1 MRAVFL
7 GTPEFA
13 VPSLEALAAQH
24 EVVAVY
30 TQPDR
35 PKGRGRE
42 LAEPPVKRA
51 AQRLGIAVIR
61 QPERIRRPEAA
72 AELAQLKADIIVVV
86 GYGQIIPQAIID
98 LPRYGIVN
106 VHTSLLPKYR
116 GAAPV
121 QWAIANGETVTG
133 VTTMLIDAGLD
144 TGAMLLRREYRM
156 AEDETALTL
165 GPKLARDGAELLI
178 ATLDGL
184 ERGTIVPEPQDHS
197 AATLA
202 PVLKKEDGLIDWQW
216 PARTIYNRSRGFLP
230 WPGTWTA
237 FRGRRLNI
245 WSCRPAGAA
254 GLAPG
259 EIRQRGKQLLAGCG
273 ESSLELMEVQVEG
286 RNRVP
291 AEAFLNGVRLKEG
304 EKLG

>member
-24 EVVAVY
+24 QVVAVY

-42 LAEPPVKRA
+42 LAEPPVKQA
-51 AQRLGIAVIR
+51 ARRLGIADIR
-61 QPERIRRPEAA
+61 QPERIRRPEAVA
-72 AELAQLKADIIVVV
+72 GLAELEAGIMAVV

-106 VHTSLLPKYR
+106 VHASLLPRYR

-121 QWAIANGETVTG
+121 QWSIANGETVTG

-144 TGAMLLRREYRM
+144 TGAILLQREYRM

-165 GPKLARDGAELLI
+165 GPKLARDGAELLTATI
-178 ATLDGL
+178 AGL
-184 ERGTIVPEPQDHS
+184 ESGAIVPRPQDPG

-216 PARTIYNRSRGFLP
+216 PAQTIYNRSRGFLP
-230 WPGTWTA
+230 WPGTWTV

-245 WSCRPAGAA
+245 WSCRPAPAE

-273 ESSLELMEVQVEG
+273 DVSLELIEVQVEG

-291 AEAFLNGVRLKEG
+291 AGAFLNGVRLQEG